1 MKSALVLVWLV
12 MLGAQEV
19 PDASLRVFSHG
30 IVPARALE
38 SVPEATAAA
47 APPAV
52 AKPPVPPLRVEPAD
66 LPPIG
71 VAIVST
77 PPPPAPKSA
86 VNREAAEI
94 AWRYFEKN
102 YHPATG
108 WFDSV
113 KDYHF
118 TTIWD
123 LSSGLAAVACAEK
136 LGLISR
142 QRAGEMLALALNML
156 AKAPLYNAELP
167 NREYNTATGKISAP
181 KQTAGRGTGWSAIDI
196 GRLLIWLKIAAAWH
210 PELAAQTRG
219 IVKRWTFARLAQD
232 GEMFGL
238 YYGGARE
245 YRRQEGRLGYEQY
258 SAAGFEL
265 WGIPMPIA
273 RSFNRTRPTQ
283 VEGVELSA
291 DTRNLPYL
299 TSEPFLLTAFEL
311 GDIGEPYTKLTRNL
325 YQAQE
330 RRWSATHELTA
341 VSEDSLDRAPWFV
354 YFNISYQGKAWTCL
368 DHSGKS
374 TPGLCGFSTKAALG
388 WASLYD
394 DEYALVLDEAALK
407 LASPGGYA
415 TGKYPD
421 GKLNTALNINT
432 NAAIL
437 EAILYRERG
446 RRAFLEPG
454 TP

>member
-1 MKSALVLVWLV
+1 MVWLAL
-12 MLGAQEV
+12 LGGQEV
-19 PDASLRVFSHG
+19 PDSSLRVFSHG
-30 IVPARALE
+30 IVPAGA
-38 SVPEATAAA
+38 PEPSPGTPAPV
-47 APPAV
+47 APP
-52 AKPPVPPLRVEPAD
+52 PVVKTPVLPLRVEPAD
-66 LPPIG
+66 LPPHG
-71 VAIVST
+71 LVIVST
-77 PPPPAPKSA
+77 SPAPKSR
-86 VNREAAEI
+86 VNREAAET

-102 YHPATG
+102 YRPATG

-118 TTIWD
+118 TTMWD
-123 LSSGLAAVACAEK
+123 LSSAFAAVACAEQ

-142 QRAGEMLALALNML
+142 PRATEMLALALKTL
-156 AKAPLYNAELP
+156 ADAPLYNGELP

-181 KQTAGRGTGWSAIDI
+181 KETSGRGTGWSAIDI
-196 GRLLIWLKIAAAWH
+196 GRLLIWLKVAAAWH
-210 PELAAQTRG
+210 PELAEQTRG
-219 IVKRWTFARLAQD
+219 MVQRFRFSRLARG

-245 YRRQEGRLGYEQY
+245 YHRQEGRLGYEQY

-265 WGIPMPIA
+265 WGIPMPVA
-273 RSFNRTRPTQ
+273 RSFNRTRPIQ

-311 GDIGEPYTKLTRNL
+311 GDIGEPYRKLTGNL
-325 YQAQE
+325 YQAQQ

-354 YFNISYQGKAWTCL
+354 YFNVSYQGKAWTCL
-368 DHSGKS
+368 DHSGRP

-388 WASLYD
+388 WASLYE
-394 DEYALVLDEAALK
+394 DEYAGMLEESALK
-407 LASPGGYA
+407 LASPGGYIA
-415 TGKYPD
+415 GSYPNGKP
-421 GKLNTALNINT
+421 NTALNINT

-437 EAILYRERG
+437 EAMLFRQRG
-446 RRAFLEPG
+446 RRAFLEPDK
-454 TP
+454 P